1 LQVTCDRWFSPG
13 TPISST
19 NKTDCHNITEIL
31 LTVALNTF
39 NISVIFVV
47 FENSTWLLSGQL
59 YLKYCIHRNHACWS
73 TCSYIGW
80 MFHTWP
86 STKVLVDYIQILIT
100 GPFENKFW
108 NVFSKYK
115 NNRSN
120 NKSDRRQVNIWDT
133 WKILKYLN
141 LNDSFHLK
149 DFEIS
154 KYKRE
159 SKVRMPIKFGCLF
172 FVNCGLFSFLNIKKI
187 KI

>member
-1 LQVTCDRWFSPG
+1 MQVTCDRWFSPG

-141 LNDSFHLK
+141 LN
-149 DFEIS
+149 
-154 KYKRE
+154 
-159 SKVRMPIKFGCLF
+159 V
-172 FVNCGLFSFLNIKKI
+172 V
-187 KI
+187 

>member
-1 LQVTCDRWFSPG
+1 MQVTCDRWFSPG

-100 GPFENKFW
+100 GLLKTNFEMYSRNTKTTEVITNQTDDRWTFGTLERSW
-108 NVFSKYK
+108 N
-115 NNRSN
+115 
-120 NKSDRRQVNIWDT
+120 I
-133 WKILKYLN
+133 
-141 LNDSFHLK
+141 
-149 DFEIS
+149 
-154 KYKRE
+154 
-159 SKVRMPIKFGCLF
+159 
-172 FVNCGLFSFLNIKKI
+172 
-187 KI
+187 

>member
-1 LQVTCDRWFSPG
+1 MAGWTKQRFSHHKVTWWAGQNKDFLITKWHGGLDKTKIVSSLQVTCDRWFSPG

-141 LNDSFHLK
+141 LN
-149 DFEIS
+149 
-154 KYKRE
+154 
-159 SKVRMPIKFGCLF
+159 V
-172 FVNCGLFSFLNIKKI
+172 V
-187 KI
+187 